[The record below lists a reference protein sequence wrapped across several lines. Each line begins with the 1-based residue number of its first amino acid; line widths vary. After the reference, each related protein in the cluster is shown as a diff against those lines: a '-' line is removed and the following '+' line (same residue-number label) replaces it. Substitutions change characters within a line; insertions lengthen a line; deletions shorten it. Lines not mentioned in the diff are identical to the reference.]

1 MFKRGLGEKVSRDFC
16 LYRKHCSIPS
26 IFFSNSPIF
35 RSRLDHPRKLQL
47 GRCIR
52 PQIASTGE
60 LLIKTPPSIRNAY
73 PISADF
79 GGKNKERL
87 FFQILEVS
95 KNKERLFEK
104 PAAGENF
111 WGFEAR
117 KM

>member
-1 MFKRGLGEKVSRDFC
+1 MEVYYNSNRLHFSFTVIDALRVST
-16 LYRKHCSIPS
+16 L
-26 IFFSNSPIF
+26 
-35 RSRLDHPRKLQL
+35 
-47 GRCIR
+47 
-52 PQIASTGE
+52 
-60 LLIKTPPSIRNAY
+60 

-117 KM
+117 KT